1 MIVVSGTRA
10 EVVTSHIP
18 CRHARHIPPS
28 RASSPFPVVV
38 TSNPCHTLGMS
49 PCAQDMRRRRGD
61 VWSQTTLDL
70 HIPGRV
76 LVQFDEVRFLRSV
89 ETSGRVRDASKVGKA
104 RRRPQPTT
112 TSRRICIARPPPLP
126 SLSPYLAINAS
137 PARPIYCLL
146 VVFCVGVES
155 AFSSPFSHRCSTS
168 FARFVRRTAAPDKLE
183 AIGRIAAQGEDYVWF
198 RKRY

>member
-112 TSRRICIARPPPLP
+112 TSRRICIARPPPPSFTLP
-126 SLSPYLAINAS
+126 LPRDKRLTRSTDILSACCVL
-137 PARPIYCLL
+137 RGGGVCLL
-146 VVFCVGVES
+146 LAVF
-155 AFSSPFSHRCSTS
+155 TS
-168 FARFVRRTAAPDKLE
+168 L
-183 AIGRIAAQGEDYVWF
+183 
-198 RKRY
+198 